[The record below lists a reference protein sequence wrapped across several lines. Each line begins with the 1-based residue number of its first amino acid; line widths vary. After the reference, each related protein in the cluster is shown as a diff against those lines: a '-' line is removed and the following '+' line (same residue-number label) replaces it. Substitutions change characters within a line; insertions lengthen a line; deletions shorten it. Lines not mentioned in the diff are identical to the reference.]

1 MNYVCTRL
9 WCCGKCPVGVKWWRP
24 EKYKIK
30 DVNWWIWGLRIC
42 IFVSVC
48 KNNGTEQENI
58 PVPVQNQGTGIR
70 MTGIT

>member
-9 WCCGKCPVGVKWWRP
+9 GCCGKCPVGVKWWRL

-30 DVNWWIWGLRIC
+30 DVNWWIWGLRFC
-42 IFVSVC
+42 IFVC